1 MNIRHGRVA
10 LMLVLTLVLGAAV
23 VVVARTQSGA
33 ARTHMVAYFD
43 NSNGIFPGDD
53 VYILGVQ
60 VGEIET
66 IEPQPERAKI
76 EFWISDE
83 YQVPA
88 DVRAVILSPQL
99 ITSRAVQ
106 LTPAYTGGPAL
117 ADGAVIPEDRTEV
130 PVEWDDFREQLQK
143 LSDSLQPTTPGGVSP
158 FGAFVDTVAD
168 NLRGQG
174 ANIRDTIIKLSQA
187 FSVLGDHSGDIFGTV
202 KNLSILVS
210 ALKSS
215 TDLMRELNRNVAS
228 ASALLANDADEIG
241 QAVNTIST
249 AAGDVQQ
256 FVAENKE
263 SIGTASDKLAS
274 ITSLLAG
281 NLDVIKQ
288 ALHIGPTAFAGLNSI
303 FEPAHGSLT
312 GALALN
318 NFSNPVGFIC
328 NAIQAASRMGA
339 ERSAKLCV
347 QYLAPILKNRQF
359 NFPPLGLNPIVNAQ
373 VRPNE
378 ITYSEDWLRP
388 DYRPTPPVE
397 AAPVPAGAAAPP
409 ESTGVPPTGPPL
421 PAEAAVVTNPDA
433 GLPGLMV
440 PAGAGS

>member
-1 MNIRHGRVA
+1 
-10 LMLVLTLVLGAAV
+10 
-23 VVVARTQSGA
+23 
-33 ARTHMVAYFD
+33 
-43 NSNGIFPGDD
+43 
-53 VYILGVQ
+53 
-60 VGEIET
+60 
-66 IEPQPERAKI
+66 
-76 EFWISDE
+76 
-83 YQVPA
+83 
-88 DVRAVILSPQL
+88 
-99 ITSRAVQ
+99 
-106 LTPAYTGGPAL
+106 
-117 ADGAVIPEDRTEV
+117 
-130 PVEWDDFREQLQK
+130 
-143 LSDSLQPTTPGGVSP
+143 VSP

-421 PAEAAVVTNPDA
+421 PAEATVVTNPDA